1 MLGQEVAELLNGWK
15 DLGHHE
21 IRWQSLDNQGVPVA
35 SGVYFAV
42 LRDGT
47 SIDVRKMILLK

>member
-1 MLGQEVAELLNGWK
+1 LNGWK
-15 DLGHHE
+15 GIGHHE

-42 LRDGT
+42 LRDGI